1 MFVREAL
8 SLFSGLGGGRIDS
21 HNFCQV
27 VGLCYPTVGRLCLSH
42 LPPLPL
48 LTFSLVDIERL
59 SSHVFKVFD
68 PERSGKINFRKFML
82 VVLALSS
89 ETAEENAEKIFYL
102 VDRNNDGFI
111 SVEEYKAVTHDI
123 FLLANEKKISTSNK
137 DQLTKSS
144 FGDMDLNMDGW
155 DFKLIISII
164 FSFLF

>member
-1 MFVREAL
+1 
-8 SLFSGLGGGRIDS
+8 
-21 HNFCQV
+21 
-27 VGLCYPTVGRLCLSH
+27 
-42 LPPLPL
+42 
-48 LTFSLVDIERL
+48 
-59 SSHVFKVFD
+59 
-68 PERSGKINFRKFML
+68 ML

-137 DQLTKSS
+137 DQLMKSS

-155 DFKLIISII
+155 GNKTHELNNFLILAHL
-164 FSFLF
+164 FLGRLI